1 VNLAFSMSPSK
12 CLDATRNLPSTVS
25 WPWFLLCSVILFF
38 WYQDCHQ
45 QLQICVLSVQPLL
58 PEEKKIFFLVV
69 LNYALMMTLKAST
82 ICSSLSEPI
91 HGQQDRELDWPG
103 RSYMSTLGL
112 KGGWI
117 QLQL

>member
-1 VNLAFSMSPSK
+1 MLPEICLLLSLGLGFFCVALFSS
-12 CLDATRNLPSTVS
+12 
-25 WPWFLLCSVILFF
+25 
-38 WYQDCHQ
+38 
-45 QLQICVLSVQPLL
+45 VLSVQPLL